1 MDYRDAGVDIE
12 AGDGLVPAYR
22 RIAERTR
29 IPGVLGSLGGFASLF
44 SVKDLGMEDPLLV
57 SGTDGVGTKLL
68 LAIELGRH
76 DTVGIDLVAMSVN
89 DIATCGAKP
98 LFFLDYFA
106 CGKLEPGIA
115 EAVVAGIG
123 EGCLRAGC
131 ALVGGETAELPG
143 MYPPGEYDL
152 AGFALGAVERSRLV
166 DGRAIRAGDT
176 VLGVAASGFHSNG
189 YSLVRHIVKMKQLD
203 LAADYGLGRPLGEAL
218 LEPTVLYPKAIA
230 AAMAAGEVRGIA
242 HITGGGIP
250 GNACRILPKGL
261 DLAIRKDGWPVPPL
275 FTLFAREGGVAEAE
289 MFRTF
294 NMGLGLVVVCAPA
307 DAAACRQAF
316 AAAGSASWEIGHV
329 TAGSGEVVLS

>member
-1 MDYRDAGVDIE
+1 
-12 AGDGLVPAYR
+12 
-22 RIAERTR
+22 
-29 IPGVLGSLGGFASLF
+29 
-44 SVKDLGMEDPLLV
+44 
-57 SGTDGVGTKLL
+57 
-68 LAIELGRH
+68 
-76 DTVGIDLVAMSVN
+76 
-89 DIATCGAKP
+89 
-98 LFFLDYFA
+98 
-106 CGKLEPGIA
+106 
-115 EAVVAGIG
+115 
-123 EGCLRAGC
+123 
-131 ALVGGETAELPG
+131 
-143 MYPPGEYDL
+143 
-152 AGFALGAVERSRLV
+152 
-166 DGRAIRAGDT
+166 
-176 VLGVAASGFHSNG
+176 
-189 YSLVRHIVKMKQLD
+189 MKQLD